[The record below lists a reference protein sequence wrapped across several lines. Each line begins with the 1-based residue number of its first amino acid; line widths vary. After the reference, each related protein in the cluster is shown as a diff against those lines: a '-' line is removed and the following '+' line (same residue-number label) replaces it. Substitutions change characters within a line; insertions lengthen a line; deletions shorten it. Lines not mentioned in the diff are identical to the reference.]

1 MGARHWVY
9 FAGFVV
15 TGILAA
21 GAGLI
26 GILDGLAALSGGVPA
41 NEVLLVVTML
51 GAAAEWVLIVF
62 VLGVIAVGFLAA
74 TVVSVLRNAS
84 LPRDDRLVSIVK
96 RLEQRYPLLRQFDA
110 AEKVEPTAEDRKQQ
124 LREQYVAGEISES
137 EFERQVAELM
147 DDSSSDTRSQSES
160 QSISDIEDRSR

>member
-1 MGARHWVY
+1 MVARHWVY
-9 FAGFVV
+9 FAGFVI

-26 GILDGLAALSGGVPA
+26 GILDGLAALSSGVPA
-41 NEVLLVVTML
+41 NEVMIVLTML
-51 GAAAEWVLIVF
+51 GAAAEWVMIVF

-84 LPRDDRLVSIVK
+84 LPRDDRLVSIVE

-110 AEKVEPTAEDRKQQ
+110 AGKVEPTVDDRKQQ

-160 QSISDIEDRSR
+160 QSISDIEDRHR

>member
-1 MGARHWVY
+1 M
-9 FAGFVV
+9 
-15 TGILAA
+15 I
-21 GAGLI
+21 
-26 GILDGLAALSGGVPA
+26 
-41 NEVLLVVTML
+41 VLTML
-51 GAAAEWVLIVF
+51 GAAAEWVMIVF

-84 LPRDDRLVSIVK
+84 LPRDDRLVSIVE

-110 AEKVEPTAEDRKQQ
+110 AGKVEPTVDDRKQQ

-160 QSISDIEDRSR
+160 QSISDIEDRHR